1 MKIGWSMWLR
11 VQGRNA
17 TGQAALDI
25 GIDAIEIVQTSQG
38 VFAITSSRAFGGLV
52 SYALGPD
59 GLSLQ
64 DSVVFHAG
72 INRSAAP
79 AIAINQLDGFLQAG
93 VVVSDTHLI
102 GYRIFEDGSF
112 GNRRWTEIE
121 QLQAIFSDPV
131 AQKALAELGDGH
143 VVPATG
149 DAGWQTGTLTYG
161 VHEGGVLALGRY
173 EPVIYS
179 YTSTPWGGLVAAVEF
194 GPEDGLWIHA
204 PTAMEVFSAYGQT
217 WAVVS
222 AAGTHSLTVL
232 QVGPDGGLSVT
243 DHIMD
248 TGNTRFANVQAVSYA
263 HAGDRVLIVAGGS
276 DFGITLFT
284 LLPDGRLVW
293 MQSLEDTP
301 LTGLDSISA
310 LQSVVIGD
318 QLLVLAGS
326 AKDAGITSFN
336 LPLSQLGV
344 VLTATDGQQGT
355 VLGTA
360 RDDVLIA
367 VNSGDHL
374 QGGAGHDILVAGPGV
389 TVMTGGAGVDT
400 FVLHP
405 SQTIAQITD
414 FERGV
419 DRLDLSGW
427 PMLRDPAQLGFTQ
440 DPTGAT
446 LQYRGAQVQ
455 ITASDGQ
462 PLGLWDIFPNGRF
475 ATPDRMMTLEHMSGL
490 ADGISDP
497 PTPPAF
503 TVTTRS
509 GAGVGGLRLL
519 VRDADTN
526 ALLDEVHTDATGS
539 FSLTA
544 PASPAVLQM
553 DDVPFPQQG
562 AVTSADATDILR
574 MAIGLE
580 PGFANGNALTMGDL
594 VAADVNGDGQIS
606 FRDALEALKISM
618 GLRAQ
623 PDAIFLPETV
633 ANAPADSTVPLPQS
647 QPDLPYGTGLV
658 AIWRGDMDD
667 SALWAL

>member
-1 MKIGWSMWLR
+1 MWLR

-59 GLSLQ
+59 GLALQ
-64 DSVVFHAG
+64 DSVLFHSG
-72 INRSAAP
+72 INRTAAP
-79 AIAINQLDGFLQAG
+79 AIVINQLDGFLQAG

-121 QLQAIFSDPV
+121 QVQAMFSDPV
-131 AQKALAELGDGH
+131 AQTALAELGDGQI
-143 VVPATG
+143 VPATG
-149 DAGWQTGTLTYG
+149 EAGWQTGTLTYG
-161 VHEGGVLALGRY
+161 VHDGGVLALGRY
-173 EPVIYS
+173 EPVLYS
-179 YTSTPWGGLVAAVEF
+179 YTSTPWGGLVPAVEF

-217 WAVVS
+217 WAVIS
-222 AAGTHSLTVL
+222 ASGTHSLTVL
-232 QVGPDGGLSVT
+232 QVGPDGGLMVT

-248 TGNTRFANVQAVSYA
+248 TGNTRFANVQAVSSA
-263 HAGDRVLIVAGGS
+263 HVGDRVLVVAGGS

-336 LPLSQLGV
+336 LPLSQLGAV
-344 VLTATDGQQGT
+344 ITATDGQPDT
-355 VLGTA
+355 ILGTA
-360 RDDVLIA
+360 QDDILIA
-367 VNSGDHL
+367 ANSGDHL

-389 TVMTGGAGVDT
+389 TIMTGGAGVDT
-400 FVLHP
+400 FVMHP
-405 SQTIAQITD
+405 SQTLAQITD

-427 PMLRDPAQLGFTQ
+427 PMLRDPAQLSFMQ
-440 DPTGAT
+440 SATGAV
-446 LQYRGAQVQ
+446 LEYRGAQVQ

-475 ATPDRMMTLEHMSGL
+475 ATPDRMLTLEHMSGL

-497 PTPPAF
+497 PAPPPAF
-503 TVTTRS
+503 NVTTRS
-509 GAGVGGLRLL
+509 GAGLGGVRLL

-526 ALLDEVHTDATGS
+526 ALLDEVLTDETGS
-539 FSLTA
+539 FSLPA
-544 PASPAVLQM
+544 PAGPALLQV
-553 DDVPFPQQG
+553 DPILPPQNG

-574 MAIGLE
+574 MAIGQE
-580 PGFANGNALTMGDL
+580 PGFANGAALTMGDL
-594 VAADVNGDGQIS
+594 VAADVNGDGRVS

-618 GLRAQ
+618 GLRPQ
-623 PDAIFLPETV
+623 PDAIFLSQDY
-633 ANAPADSTVPLPQS
+633 ASAPADSTAPLPQS